1 MKIFKIDIQKL
12 GILLL
17 PTLLRKHKMV
27 AWIRA
32 LVTPLDTLHYNFVN
46 KRNADIY
53 NLNHNGQK
61 CYLRKALNDAF
72 DSQLRRV
79 RIDDAPRYASEYIYT
94 RAEGK
99 TKFLGK
105 MTIRTRGENQVT
117 GLNFIVQVPMELQ
130 YLELQIKVLV
140 DYYKLASKHYKI
152 IYV

>member
-1 MKIFKIDIQKL
+1 MKIFDVDIRKL

-27 AWIRA
+27 AWMRA

-53 NLNHNGQK
+53 NLSHNGQK
-61 CYLRKALNDAF
+61 CYLRKVLNDAF

-79 RIDDAPRYASEYIYT
+79 RIDDAPRYASEYVYT

-99 TKFLGK
+99 SKFLGK

-117 GLNFIVQVPMELQ
+117 GLNFIVQVPAELQ
-130 YLELQIKVLV
+130 HLGLQIGALV
-140 DYYKLASKHYKI
+140 DYYKLASKRYKI
-152 IYV
+152 IYI